1 MKKILLKWY
10 IKCYRWYKC
19 FVNKGWQRRVT
30 QKALAIRNSKQI
42 EHYTVK
48 VNTLWDFMRKH
59 AFLSIVVFPWV
70 ISGAYMLLIE
80 SPLYESTAKVLIEK
94 SNQDSNMS
102 ISIGLLG
109 NNDESSNNTYL
120 TQDYIRSRD
129 MMGLLEE
136 NLNFIEY
143 FKSHSID
150 FLSRLK
156 KDPKQKDLLKYY
168 QKKVLAEYDP
178 TTKEL
183 LIATRAYDPDYAKK
197 MLEQVLFHT
206 RIFVNRVAN
215 TLANDQYE
223 FAAKQLKIAKKKLY
237 DAEKAIMAFQ
247 NSHGLFDPKQAVQ
260 VISEVM
266 AQLKAKLVEK
276 QTDLITL
283 SSYMRPNS
291 SKIVALKEEV
301 KALKQQIKNQTTSL
315 LGNAQ
320 QERKLNSVLTDYEWL
335 QLSLKFATLE
345 YEATQ
350 QAFDAAKVKLAKQ
363 QNLVIEVTSPNLPDD
378 YAYPQISYQLINIFI
393 LLLMLFGLVKMAVMV
408 VQEHRD

>member
-10 IKCYRWYKC
+10 IKCYRWYKQ
-19 FVNKGWQRRVT
+19 FAIKDWQGRVT
-30 QKALAIRNSKQI
+30 QKAIAIRNSKQM
-42 EHYTVK
+42 EHYSGK
-48 VNTLWDFMRKH
+48 ANSIWDFMRAH
-59 AFLSIVVFPWV
+59 AFLSIVIFPWV
-70 ISGAYMLLIE
+70 VCGLYMLLIE
-80 SPLYESTAKVLIEK
+80 TPLYESTAKVLIEK
-94 SNQDSNMS
+94 SNQDSNMN

-109 NNDESSNNTYL
+109 NNDDSSNNTYL

-136 NLNFIEY
+136 NINFIEY